1 MPHLNNHFSTFS
13 KKIHMPHCSHTTHN
27 PVTTASHLNLFLS
40 FFFRIQSKNRRS
52 SRQQDFRSR
61 SLRKRTKGIPETR
74 RALVKVRTHP
84 AHAPGLL
91 LVLSKLDTPSNQQQ
105 IQPRRCLSDTTT
117 HHNTLGP
124 CVPQKS
130 HFGGVM
136 ASNRGSLRGEGGGRR
151 GGASSQL
158 AGAGGRAAVRDEHA
172 LLPLHVC
179 LVE

>member
-1 MPHLNNHFSTFS
+1 MIIFLHSQRKSTCHTAHTRHTIQSQQRHTSIFFS
-13 KKIHMPHCSHTTHN
+13 
-27 PVTTASHLNLFLS
+27 L

-136 ASNRGSLRGEGGGRR
+136 ASNGGSLRGEGGGRR

-158 AGAGGRAAVRDEHA
+158 AGAGGRAAIGDKHA

>member
-1 MPHLNNHFSTFS
+1 MIIFLHSQRKSTCHTAHTRHTIQSQQRHTSIFFS
-13 KKIHMPHCSHTTHN
+13 
-27 PVTTASHLNLFLS
+27 L

-136 ASNRGSLRGEGGGRR
+136 ASNGGSLRGERGGGEGEGRHHSWLGP
-151 GGASSQL
+151 GGGQPLGTSMRCCLCMCAS
-158 AGAGGRAAVRDEHA
+158 
-172 LLPLHVC
+172 
-179 LVE
+179 